1 MTFPDALERIHSGK
15 SVRRGWWS
23 DDDTY
28 IKKNSLGVIE
38 FCDYEHIEEVL
49 FNSDDVQAT
58 DWMVV

>member
-38 FCDYEHIEEVL
+38 FCDYEHI
-49 FNSDDVQAT
+49 NYNT
-58 DWMVV
+58 TPG